1 LAGFGASLRGK
12 FLEQTADYT
21 DFTASERS
29 CQLVSPSVECELSA
43 TRTLL
48 IATLTP
54 KTYESAFFKSPKQSA
69 AMQGGRLRD

>member
-1 LAGFGASLRGK
+1 M
-12 FLEQTADYT
+12 
-21 DFTASERS
+21 
-29 CQLVSPSVECELSA
+29 
-43 TRTLL
+43 LL